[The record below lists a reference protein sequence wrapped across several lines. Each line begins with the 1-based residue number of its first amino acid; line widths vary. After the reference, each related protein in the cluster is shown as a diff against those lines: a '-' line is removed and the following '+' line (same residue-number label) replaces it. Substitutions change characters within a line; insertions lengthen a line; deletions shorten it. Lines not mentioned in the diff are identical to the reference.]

1 MRTHLPALATT
12 LGLLLAGAAGAAD
25 LQPFVAEYQ
34 AKYTWMSVGDIRL
47 ELKRDGGPG
56 LWILE
61 SRGDAT
67 GLARL
72 VASGT
77 LVQTSWMQVEEG
89 GVRPLRFRLDD
100 GMERAKEDV
109 SLEFDWRA
117 ARATGTAKGNPVD
130 EEILPNT
137 QDPVSF
143 QFAMMLALQSGK
155 EPGQLPMIDGRKLK
169 LYDHTFLRKERVT
182 TPAGSFDTVVYRS
195 ARPES
200 SREAIMWLAPE
211 LGYLA
216 VQVEQYRKGKRLFAM
231 YMKKYTPGR

>member
-1 MRTHLPALATT
+1 LRRFVPVLAAT
-12 LGLLLAGAAGAAD
+12 LGVLAAGASGAAT
-25 LQPFVAEYQ
+25 LQPFVAQYQ
-34 AKYTWMSVGDIRL
+34 AKYTWLSVGDIRL

-77 LVQTSWMQVEEG
+77 LVQTSWMQVEEDS
-89 GVRPLRFRLDD
+89 VRPLRFRLDD

-109 SLEFDWRA
+109 SLEFDWQA
-117 ARATGTAKGNPVD
+117 ARATGIAKGNPVD

-143 QFAMMLALQSGK
+143 QFAMMLALQNGK

-169 LYDHTFLRKERVT
+169 LYDHTFLRKERVE
-182 TPAGSFDTVVYRS
+182 TPAGTFDTVVYRS

-200 SREAIMWLAPE
+200 SREAIMWLAPD

-231 YMKKYTPGR
+231 YMKKYAPGR

>member
-1 MRTHLPALATT
+1 MRTYLTTLATS
-12 LGLLLAGAAGAAD
+12 LGLLLAGAAGAAN
-25 LQPFVAEYQ
+25 LQPFVAQYQ
-34 AKYTWMSVGDIRL
+34 AKYTWLSVGDIRL
-47 ELKRDGGPG
+47 ELKREGTPG
-56 LWILE
+56 QWILE
-61 SRGDAT
+61 TRGDAS

-77 LVQTSWMQVEEG
+77 LVQTSWMQVEG
-89 GVRPLRFRLDD
+89 DSVRPLKFRLDD

-109 SLEFDWRA
+109 SLEFDWQA
-117 ARATGTAKGNPVD
+117 ARATGIAKGNPVD

-143 QFAMMLALQSGK
+143 QFAMMLALQNGK

-182 TPAGSFDTVVYRS
+182 TPAGTFDTVVYRS

-231 YMKKYTPGR
+231 YMQKYTPGR

>member
-1 MRTHLPALATT
+1 LRTHLTALATT
-12 LGLLLAGAAGAAD
+12 LGLLLAGAAGAAS
-25 LQPFVAEYQ
+25 LQPFVVEYQ

-47 ELKRDGGPG
+47 ELKREGRPG
-56 LWILE
+56 RWILE
-61 SRGDAT
+61 TRGDAT

-72 VASGT
+72 VANGT
-77 LVQTSWMQVEEG
+77 LVQTSWMQVEG
-89 GVRPLRFRLDD
+89 DSVRPLKFRLDD

-109 SLEFDWRA
+109 SLEFDWQA
-117 ARATGTAKGNPVD
+117 ARATGIAKGNPVD
-130 EEILPNT
+130 EKIPPNT
-137 QDPVSF
+137 QDPVSI
-143 QFAMMLALQSGK
+143 QFAMMLALQNGQ

-169 LYDHTFLRKERVT
+169 LYDHTFLRKERVK

-200 SREAIMWLAPE
+200 SREAVMWLAPE

-231 YMKKYTPGR
+231 YMQKYTPGR

>member
-1 MRTHLPALATT
+1 LRTHLTALAAT

-25 LQPFVAEYQ
+25 MQPFVAEYQ

-47 ELKRDGGPG
+47 ELKREGRPG
-56 LWILE
+56 QWILE
-61 SRGDAT
+61 TRGDAT

-77 LVQTSWMQVEEG
+77 LVQTSWMQVEG
-89 GVRPLRFRLDD
+89 GSVRPLKFRLDD

-109 SLEFDWRA
+109 SLEFDWQA
-117 ARATGTAKGNPVD
+117 ARATGIAKGNPVD

-143 QFAMMLALQSGK
+143 QFAMMLALQNGH
-155 EPGQLPMIDGRKLK
+155 EPGQLPMIDGQKIK
-169 LYDHTFLRKERVT
+169 LYDHTFLREERIK
-182 TPAGSFDTVVYRS
+182 TPAGTFDTVVYRS

-200 SREAIMWLAPE
+200 SREAIMWLAPK

-216 VQVEQYRKGKRLFAM
+216 VQVEQYRKGKKLFAM
-231 YMKKYTPGR
+231 YMRQYKSGD

>member
-1 MRTHLPALATT
+1 MTPA
-12 LGLLLAGAAGAAD
+12 
-25 LQPFVAEYQ
+25 
-34 AKYTWMSVGDIRL
+34 
-47 ELKRDGGPG
+47 
-56 LWILE
+56 
-61 SRGDAT
+61 

-77 LVQTSWMQVEEG
+77 LVQTSWMQVEG
-89 GVRPLRFRLDD
+89 GSVRPLKFRLDD

-109 SLEFDWRA
+109 SLEFDWQA
-117 ARATGTAKGNPVD
+117 ARATGIAKGNPVD

-143 QFAMMLALQSGK
+143 QFAMMLALQNGK

-182 TPAGSFDTVVYRS
+182 TPAGTFDTVVYRS

-200 SREAIMWLAPE
+200 SRETIMWLAPE

-231 YMKKYTPGR
+231 YMQKYTPGR